1 MKVIHN
7 DVIKEIPTMPNKN
20 GVDVIFHEIAAEGH
34 QTEEIEK
41 GPNGKKESVFVLDD
55 EAFAK
60 WSAKAKAEINNPTP
74 STSEEDI
81 PGPYNM
87 KQAMKLSGDSNLEN
101 IVEKIK
107 EHSYEK
113 KGKGKKKKE
122 EPDKYAF
129 GDKKPKKDEKDEKP
143 FDFSIHSPLL
153 ENTIPEPP
161 RVSHLT
167 TEDYERLQR
176 QQELPPLDI
185 NMEDIGIT
193 KSTIEEIA
201 GRYGYNM
208 EAGISV
214 FAIPITLPI
223 IMTEKLMAKANLMA
237 ETSKLKISDYFI
249 QLMLKDIMEKE
260 GRK

>member
-7 DVIKEIPTMPNKN
+7 DEIKEIPTMPNKN
-20 GVDVIFHEIAAEGH
+20 GVDVIFHKIAAEGH
-34 QTEEIEK
+34 RSEVIQKE
-41 GPNGKKESVFVLDD
+41 PNGKKESLFILDD
-55 EAFAK
+55 EAFEK
-60 WSAKAKAEINNPTP
+60 WSAIAKAEINNPT
-74 STSEEDI
+74 SSNSEEDV

-107 EHSYEK
+107 EYSYEK
-113 KGKGKKKKE
+113 KSKGKKKKE
-122 EPDKYAF
+122 EPDKNTF

-143 FDFSIHSPLL
+143 FDFSIHTPLL

-161 RVSHLT
+161 KVSHLT

-185 NMEDIGIT
+185 NMEDISI
-193 KSTIEEIA
+193 STIEEVA
-201 GRYGYNM
+201 GRYDYNM

-214 FAIPITLPI
+214 FAIPVTLPI
-223 IMTEKLMAKANLMA
+223 TMTEKLRTKANLMA
-237 ETSKLKISDYFI
+237 EAEKIKISDYFI
-249 QLMLKDIMEKE
+249 KLMIKDIMEKE

>member
-74 STSEEDI
+74 STSKEDI

-107 EHSYEK
+107 EYSYEK
-113 KGKGKKKKE
+113 KSKGKKKKE

-237 ETSKLKISDYFI
+237 ETAKLKISDYFI
-249 QLMLKDIMEKE
+249 RLMLKDIMEKE
-260 GRK
+260 GGK

>member
-107 EHSYEK
+107 EYSYEK
-113 KGKGKKKKE
+113 KSKGKKKKE

-143 FDFSIHSPLL
+143 FDFSIHTPLL

-176 QQELPPLDI
+176 QQELPPLDM

-237 ETSKLKISDYFI
+237 ETAKLKISDYFI

>member
-107 EHSYEK
+107 EYSYEK
-113 KGKGKKKKE
+113 KSKGKKKKE

-143 FDFSIHSPLL
+143 FDFSIHTPLL

-176 QQELPPLDI
+176 QQELPPLDM

-237 ETSKLKISDYFI
+237 ETAKLKISDYFI

-260 GRK
+260 GGK

>member
-7 DVIKEIPTMPNKN
+7 DEIKEIPTMPNKN
-20 GVDVIFHEIAAEGH
+20 GVDVIFHKIAAEGH
-34 QTEEIEK
+34 RSEVIQKE
-41 GPNGKKESVFVLDD
+41 PNGKKESVFVLDD
-55 EAFAK
+55 EAFEK
-60 WSAKAKAEINNPTP
+60 WSAIAKAEINNPTP

-107 EHSYEK
+107 EYSYEK
-113 KGKGKKKKE
+113 KSKGKKKKE
-122 EPDKYAF
+122 EPNKYAF
-129 GDKKPKKDEKDEKP
+129 GDKKPKKDEKEEKP
-143 FDFSIHSPLL
+143 FDFSIHTPLL

-161 RVSHLT
+161 KVSHLT

-185 NMEDIGIT
+185 NMEDIGI
-193 KSTIEEIA
+193 STIEEVA
-201 GRYGYNM
+201 GRYDYNM

-214 FAIPITLPI
+214 FAIPVTLPI
-223 IMTEKLMAKANLMA
+223 TMTEKLRTKANLMA
-237 ETSKLKISDYFI
+237 EAEKIKISDYFI
-249 QLMLKDIMEKE
+249 KLMIKDIMEKE